1 MAGILRA
8 MILLAMPAGIG
19 MIILRVPLVQ
29 VLYEGGQFG
38 PSATQMVAW
47 ALLWYS
53 VGLIGH
59 CLVEVL
65 SRAFYALHDTRTP
78 VLVSVGAMSLN
89 IGLSLLLSN
98 GPELGLDA
106 AWRLGAGQ

>member
-1 MAGILRA
+1 
-8 MILLAMPAGIG
+8 
-19 MIILRVPLVQ
+19 
-29 VLYEGGQFG
+29 
-38 PSATQMVAW
+38 MVAW

-89 IGLSLLLSN
+89 IGLSLLL
-98 GPELGLDA
+98 
-106 AWRLGAGQ
+106 